1 MTGTYILDI
10 YGIMKDYRLFDI
22 SDFVLDEDFIRWVN
36 EAKRADNDF
45 WNNWLSVNQDKYM
58 IVAEARKILE
68 SIRIE
73 ELVITVEERENEINR
88 LLVTINEEGSSDEVV
103 GPRPPGRLAT
113 FPKKRWWYVAAS
125 ILIVVVGITGYIL
138 QNDDKG
144 SRQFAYHVVTPSKHL
159 IESVNTSE
167 KPIRLKLPD
176 ESIVELAPNSRIGY
190 PNNFDSSDTRD
201 VYLSGEAFFTVT
213 KNPARPF
220 RVFANEIVTKVLGT
234 SFNIRSFETDTVIQV
249 TVRTGKVS
257 VSSQTNETKNS
268 KSTTQLGGIILT
280 PNQELVYKRSEQKFQ
295 KTLLEEPTEILPKT
309 AYQESMLYEEAPLE
323 KVFSQLSKNYGI
335 NIVYDVELLKTC
347 TVTAD
352 LRNEPFYRKLDL
364 ICKAIGAAY
373 EIMDGQ
379 IVIVTKGCN

>member
-1 MTGTYILDI
+1 
-10 YGIMKDYRLFDI
+10 MKDYRLFDI

>member
-1 MTGTYILDI
+1 
-10 YGIMKDYRLFDI
+10 MKDYRLFDI

-379 IVIVTKGCN
+379 IVIVTKGCD